1 MKRKSFVRMTAFAL
15 AMIACLSWQL
25 AAGGSKESS
34 KTQSQS
40 AAVLNPTGLPIAKTP
55 VTLHFSGIQMN
66 STRAGRW
73 DETDLMKDTE
83 AKTGVKIVWDTVP
96 QSSWKEKK
104 NLMIAS
110 RELPDGFMASM
121 SLDMNEISMLG
132 AEGVLIPLEGL
143 VDQYAPNVKTL
154 MKEYPTYEP
163 SVKSPDGHTYALASL
178 EELGFDSFSAAII
191 RKDWL
196 DKLGLKMPTTT
207 EEFYQVLKAFKDRDA
222 SGTGRTIPFSF
233 LYKESQMINR
243 EVKREFE
250 WIFLPFGVADNP
262 YHIFIEDN
270 GEVVFTAS
278 QPGFRDAIQYLHRLY
293 SEGLLDVEIFTQDR
307 TLLTNKI
314 RQNNVGVYTDY
325 RLKLSMA
332 SPETEPLYTLMPPP
346 KGPRGDQR
354 WLRAQIGIS
363 EGAFAITSACK
374 YPEVAM
380 RWLDYNNQ
388 EEVNI
393 QNRYGMFKP
402 AGWIT
407 NEALI
412 PSAAAPGKYEVNT
425 RPGSVQPNDWPFSS
439 PISVMPV
446 LSPRRLIDKFVAEKG
461 SNVAKNEVCDFYRP
475 YLTKNPYNYPWRF
488 TLEELEEL
496 ALLQTDLTNYIDKTQ
511 AKWMADGGAERE
523 WDTYLQE
530 LKKYNVDRYL
540 ELYKTAY
547 KRAQGGK

>member
-1 MKRKSFVRMTAFAL
+1 MTALVLVMF
-15 AMIACLSWQL
+15 ACLSWQL
-25 AAGGSKESS
+25 AAGGSKESAQ
-34 KTQSQS
+34 TRSQD
-40 AAVLNPTGLPIAKTP
+40 ATVLNQDGLPIVKTP

-66 STRAGRW
+66 STRVGRW

-83 AKTGVKIVWDTVP
+83 AKTGVKIVWDTIP

-110 RELPDGFMASM
+110 RELPDGFLANM
-121 SLDMNEISMLG
+121 SLSMDEVSMLG
-132 AEGVLIPLEGL
+132 AEGVLVPLEGL
-143 VDQYAPNVKTL
+143 VNQYAPNVKSL
-154 MKEYPTYEP
+154 MTEYPTYEP
-163 SVKSPDGHTYALASL
+163 SVKSPDGHIYALAGL

-191 RKDWL
+191 RQDWL

-250 WIFLPFGVADNP
+250 WVFLSFGVADNP

-278 QPGFRDAIQYLHRLY
+278 QPGFRDGIQYLHRLY
-293 SEGLLDVEIFTQDR
+293 SEGLIDVEVFTQDR

-332 SPETEPLYTLMPPP
+332 DPEAESLYTFMPPL

-363 EGAFAITSACK
+363 EGAFAITSASK

-380 RWLDYNNQ
+380 RWMDYINQ
-388 EEVNI
+388 EEQNI
-393 QNRYGMFKP
+393 QYSYGMFKP
-402 AGWIT
+402 AGWT
-407 NEALI
+407 ANEALI
-412 PSAAAPGKYEVNT
+412 PSTDIPGKWEVNT

-439 PISVMPV
+439 PISVMPTI
-446 LSPRRLIDKFVAEKG
+446 SPRRLIDKLLAEKG

-523 WDTYLQE
+523 WNTYLQE

-540 ELYKTAY
+540 ELYKNAY
-547 KRAQGGK
+547 KRSQGK